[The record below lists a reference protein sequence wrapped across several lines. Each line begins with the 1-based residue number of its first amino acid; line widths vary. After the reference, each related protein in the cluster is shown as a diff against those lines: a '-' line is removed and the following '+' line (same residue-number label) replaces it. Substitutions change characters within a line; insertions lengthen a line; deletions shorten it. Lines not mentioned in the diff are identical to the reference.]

1 MMNQIGSIAI
11 TRRSFLSI
19 SLGAAVGGLL
29 GGCHFAPERRGTLLS
44 AFENARGEQ
53 FVGGVSLE
61 AGEIFGAP
69 IPIRAHGCAIDPK
82 DPSRA
87 VFFARRP
94 GTVCFELNLLTRQA
108 RPMFETPEG
117 RHLSGHGVFS
127 ASSNVLYTPEH
138 DYENAKGVI
147 AVRDTRTF
155 EILEEIDT
163 QGIDPHELAW
173 LPGKQRLLVANGGIL
188 THPRSF
194 RAKLNIAT
202 MDPSLCVIDARS
214 GDCLEHWRLPDHLL
228 SIRHLSVASD
238 GTAAVGL
245 QYEGDR
251 ASAPGVVGL
260 YEPGKGLRLL
270 PCSPRARE
278 KFAGYIASVCLSEAE
293 DLITASCPYG
303 SGVACWSKRTGEFL
317 SFVPATE
324 VYGLSRL
331 ADGEVLASMRDGQ
344 AFSID
349 KAGLQS
355 QFVKLVS
362 AEPIRWD
369 DHWVAV
375 P

>member
-1 MMNQIGSIAI
+1 MSEAEDRMSI
-11 TRRSFLSI
+11 TRRSFLAGSI
-19 SLGAAVGGLL
+19 SVGVSGILTA
-29 GGCHFAPERRGTLLS
+29 CHSAPERRGTLLS

-53 FVGGVSLE
+53 FAGGVSLE
-61 AGEIFGAP
+61 TGEIFGAP
-69 IPIRAHGCAIDPK
+69 ISMRAHGCAIDPN
-82 DPSRA
+82 DPTRA
-87 VFFARRP
+87 LFFARRP
-94 GTVCFELNLLTRQA
+94 GTVCFEVNLLTRQA
-108 RPMFETPEG
+108 RPIFETPEG
-117 RHLSGHGVFS
+117 RHLSGHGVFC
-127 ASSNVLYTPEH
+127 ASGDLLYTPEH
-138 DYENAKGVI
+138 DYENAKGLI

-155 EILEEIDT
+155 KILEQIDT
-163 QGIDPHELAW
+163 RGIDPHELAW
-173 LPGKQRLLVANGGIL
+173 LPGRQRLLVANGGIL

-194 RAKLNIAT
+194 RAKLNIPT
-202 MDPSLCVIDARS
+202 MDPSLCVLDARS
-214 GDCLEHWRLPDHLL
+214 GECLEQWRLPDHLL

-251 ASAPGVVGL
+251 VSAPCAVGL
-260 YEPGKGLRLL
+260 YEPRKGVRLL
-270 PCSPRARE
+270 SCSAQARE
-278 KFAGYIASVCLSEAE
+278 KFAGYVASVCLSEAE

-317 SFVPATE
+317 SFVTAAE

-369 DHWVAV
+369 DHWVAIT
-375 P
+375 

>member
-1 MMNQIGSIAI
+1 MDGMSI

-19 SLGAAVGGLL
+19 SLGAAAGGLL

-69 IPIRAHGCAIDPK
+69 IPIRAHGCAINPK

-87 VFFARRP
+87 FFFARRP

-127 ASSNVLYTPEH
+127 ASGDVLYTPEH

-155 EILEEIDT
+155 EIVEEIDT
-163 QGIDPHELAW
+163 RGIDPHELAW
-173 LPGKQRLLVANGGIL
+173 LPGKQCLLVANGGIL

-194 RAKLNIAT
+194 RAKLNIPT

-214 GDCLEHWRLPDHLL
+214 GECLEQWRLPDHLL

-238 GTAAVGL
+238 GAAAVGL

-251 ASAPGVVGL
+251 ASAPCVVSL
-260 YEPGKGLRLL
+260 YEPRKGLRLL
-270 PCSPRARE
+270 PCSTQARE
-278 KFAGYIASVCLSEAE
+278 KFAGYVASVCLSESE

-303 SGVACWSKRTGEFL
+303 SGVACWSKSTGEFL
-317 SFVPATE
+317 SFVPAAE

-331 ADGEVLASMRDGQ
+331 ADGELIASMRDGQ

-369 DHWVAV
+369 DHWVAII
-375 P
+375 